1 MHTFIK
7 EARTHFDNLSFH
19 FRILKTNKI
28 YSKEAKEIKKIKMG
42 SMKLKT
48 EKQQKTSMSK
58 KMFCEKI
65 NKMTN
70 FWQN

>member
-1 MHTFIK
+1 
-7 EARTHFDNLSFH
+7 
-19 FRILKTNKI
+19 
-28 YSKEAKEIKKIKMG
+28 MG

-58 KMFCEKI
+58 KLFCEKI